1 MNDEI
6 ASDKVLLNS
15 YDTLCERKREEP
27 EQLNKDISMLKLL
40 LVDLRTMIKNIL
52 KSKRLLKKRLLNF
65 LQIVK

>member
-27 EQLNKDISMLKLL
+27 EQLNKDISRLKLL
-40 LVDLRTMIKNIL
+40 LVYLRTMMENIL
-52 KSKRLLKKRLLNF
+52 KSKRLLKKKL
-65 LQIVK
+65 